1 MPVDKF
7 GRMSDTKTRDTG
19 VSLTCINNNYI
30 RSDGTTPVSGSINMN
45 GNTLYNVPNPVNPQD
60 VATKEYTDNKR
71 KHIIAVTSHYVGSL
85 RKGIFQFS
93 FGGTEETFI
102 NSPANILG
110 YGYPWFVMPHSGRI
124 IKVKMSTPINDI
136 TLENFLIY
144 KDRVDLDYLK
154 DGFFSFTNY
163 DKDGYFADIGTI
175 RCREA
180 YKLYFKKP
188 DSDEKKFFFGYDFC
202 FDDDLPIE
210 RPEVKE
216 GDIINIKTMIDLEF
230 PRIKDVNFDVLW
242 YLDKQPVVGNFPV
255 FENKYL
261 VTILIELDPL

>member
-7 GRMSDTKTRDTG
+7 GRMSDAKTKDTG
-19 VSLTCINNNYI
+19 VSLTYINNNYI
-30 RSDGTTPVSGSINMN
+30 RSDGTTPVSGSINMD
-45 GNTLYNVPNPVNPQD
+45 GNTLYNVSDPVNPQD

-71 KHIIAVTSHYVGSL
+71 KHITSHYVGSL
-85 RKGIFQFS
+85 RKKYFQFP
-93 FGGTEETFI
+93 FGGIGREPSI
-102 NSPANILG
+102 NTPMFPSG
-110 YGYPWFVMPHSGRI
+110 YGYPGFVIPHSGRI
-124 IKVKMSTPINDI
+124 IKVKMITSINEI

-144 KDRVDLDYLK
+144 KDRVDLDYTK

-163 DKDGYFADIGTI
+163 NKDGYFDYIGTI

-188 DSDEKKFFFGYDFC
+188 DSDEKKFFGYDFC
-202 FDDDLPIE
+202 FDDDLPID
-210 RPEVKE
+210 RPKVKE

-230 PRIKDVNFDVLW
+230 PRFEDINFDVLW
-242 YLDKQPVVGNFPV
+242 DLDKQPEVGNFPV